1 MVHQPKES
9 PEKKEKKRVSFPNIE
24 SITKNAKNLPPFEK
38 AKVII
43 KKFGNIQAFG
53 VNTHQGT
60 VRSYN
65 EDRVSI
71 LLNA

>member
-1 MVHQPKES
+1 
-9 PEKKEKKRVSFPNIE
+9 VSFPNIE
-24 SITKNAKNLPPFEK
+24 SITKNAKSLPPFEK

-43 KKFGNIQAFG
+43 KKFGHIQAFG

-71 LLNA
+71 LLNAQQR

>member
-1 MVHQPKES
+1 L
-9 PEKKEKKRVSFPNIE
+9 E
-24 SITKNAKNLPPFEK
+24 SISKNAKALPPFEK
-38 AKVII
+38 SKVII
-43 KKFGNIQAFG
+43 KKFGHIQAFA